1 MQGFITEA
9 QLGQADAVFPGI
21 ERYFASLAQ
30 KPRTFLELVA
40 DFDRWTETRRDSDTS
55 TIRARGVDPG
65 DGRSSSRQNPRKT
78 SCSM

>member
-21 ERYFASLAQ
+21 EQYFASLAR

-40 DFDRWTETRRDSDTS
+40 EFERWTAPPRSPAAP
-55 TIRARGVDPG
+55 ARGQC
-65 DGRSSSRQNPRKT
+65 SSL
-78 SCSM
+78 